1 MAAASEILKYMP
13 FSSSVD
19 VGFWFEL
26 AKKKLDVLKLDE
38 RELPISGFY
47 GLATNAEPPA
57 RFNLEPSS
65 FLDNFTIPQNHFGT
79 AGRLLNKNTIES
91 YKNADKA
98 SIAAQLC
105 DEIWDR
111 IEKGHLTELNPYVL
125 LTFADLKKYVFNY
138 WFCFPA
144 LVHPSETFQVLKR
157 SSLTSVFSEQ
167 QLKLVVQ
174 SATNFFASHEP
185 SFLLKY
191 TSDRTIETK
200 ALGEFDKFYE
210 ASNTLVVVAAQG
222 GADSVNWTVRN
233 LLLALKVGKKLNRVR
248 VCQYKCDRF
257 NYQNI
262 DSSEILEVDLLASEW
277 KRSDLQAVGWE
288 RNTKGKLSG
297 RLINLS
303 SAMDQTKLAANAVDL
318 NLKLMR
324 WRLLPNLQLEKI
336 SQTKCLLFGAGTLGC
351 NVARN
356 LMAWGVRHITFVDN
370 GKVSFSNPVRQW
382 LYTFEDSKQ
391 ALPKA
396 ATAAERVK
404 DIFPDIVSRGVELTI
419 PMPGHLVS
427 TDEDRRLA
435 AESIATIEALVD
447 EHDVAFLLL
456 DSREARWLPTLISEA
471 KGKPVITTALGFDN
485 FVVMRHGLHH
495 NHDGSPIR
503 SSPIPAAT
511 MVSASPEN
519 IDLGCYFCN
528 DVVAPQDSAKDRTLD
543 QQCTVTRPG
552 LSSMASSS
560 AVELLVTL
568 LHHPQLYLAPG
579 DPKTDIGSDTPTEL
593 GIVPHQIRGYLSFFN
608 NLIITGHRYDKCV
621 ACSDPVVEAYIS
633 RKNDFLFEAF
643 NNPKHLEDITG
654 ITAMKQEESDTMNDW
669 DTESDFDLGEKNGLD
684 DF

>member
-1 MAAASEILKYMP
+1 MHPTETFRVLSKTPLK
-13 FSSSVD
+13 
-19 VGFWFEL
+19 G
-26 AKKKLDVLKLDE
+26 
-38 RELPISGFY
+38 
-47 GLATNAEPPA
+47 
-57 RFNLEPSS
+57 
-65 FLDNFTIPQNHFGT
+65 
-79 AGRLLNKNTIES
+79 LLNP
-91 YKNADKA
+91 
-98 SIAAQLC
+98 
-105 DEIWDR
+105 
-111 IEKGHLTELNPYVL
+111 H
-125 LTFADLKKYVFNY
+125 
-138 WFCFPA
+138 
-144 LVHPSETFQVLKR
+144 
-157 SSLTSVFSEQ
+157 
-167 QLKLVVQ
+167 QLKLLVQ
-174 SATNFFASHEP
+174 SATQNFAKHEG

-191 TSDRTIETK
+191 GSDSLE
-200 ALGEFDKFYE
+200 LHPLESFDSVYD
-210 ASNTLVVVAAQG
+210 AADTLVVVSAQG
-222 GADSVNWTVRN
+222 GADSVSWTVRN
-233 LLLALKVGKKLNRVR
+233 LLTALKVGKHLKRVR
-248 VCQYKCDRF
+248 LVQYKCDRF
-257 NYQNI
+257 DYQNI
-262 DSSEILEVDLLASEW
+262 ESSELFEVDLLDSEW

-303 SAMDQTKLAANAVDL
+303 SAMDSTKLAANAVDL

-324 WRLLPNLQLEKI
+324 WRLLPNLQLEKVA
-336 SQTKCLLFGAGTLGC
+336 QTKCLLFGAGTLGC

-391 ALPKA
+391 SLPKA
-396 ATAAERVK
+396 ETAAERVK
-404 DIFPDIVSRGVELTI
+404 QVFPDMVSRGVELTI

-427 TDEDRRLA
+427 TDEDKRIA
-435 AESIATIEALVD
+435 AESIATIEALID

-456 DSREARWLPTLISEA
+456 DSRESRWLPTLIAEA
-471 KGKPVITTALGFDN
+471 KGKPIITTALGFDN

-495 NHDGSPIR
+495 DANGKPIR
-503 SSPIPAAT
+503 TTSSASQASL
-511 MVSASPEN
+511 VSASPES
-519 IDLGCYFCN
+519 IALGCYFCN

-568 LHHPQLYLAPG
+568 LHHPLGPQAPG

-621 ACSDPVVEAYIS
+621 ACSDPVVEAYLT
-633 RKNDFLFEAF
+633 RKNEFLFEAF

-654 ITAMKQEESDTMNDW
+654 ITAMKQEESDTINESW
-669 DTESDFDLGEKNGLD
+669 DTESDFEGLGEKNDLD